1 MKEAAG
7 DEGGCR
13 DGGTQEDK
21 RIHLLDHRHWNFII
35 SSYKVENAPIPP
47 TPNPRL
53 QGGMGCQHVEC
64 EDCMGH
70 FPQAERL
77 DQACP
82 VRLTQ
87 RFRAQG
93 SPHRWTAP

>member
-1 MKEAAG
+1 MMWRMRGAA
-7 DEGGCR
+7 E

-47 TPNPRL
+47 PPIPDYR
-53 QGGMGCQHVEC
+53 GAWDAKMWRAG
-64 EDCMGH
+64 
-70 FPQAERL
+70 
-77 DQACP
+77 P
-82 VRLTQ
+82 VWDTSHRQRGWT